1 MKNLKF
7 NIWAIIAL
15 SIFSFSCV
23 PTGEIEPEMDEPEI
37 DEPQNQDD
45 DKDEPIVAIPLK
57 ELFKDYFPIGAA
69 ITPQHADP
77 NTVHG
82 QALIKHFSSVTAEN
96 VMKPDALQRNK
107 GVYTW
112 NGADKIVQFAKAN
125 NMQVR
130 GHVLTWHSQSPDW
143 MFYDQNGEL
152 LSKEI
157 ASDQLK
163 EHITTVMSRY
173 KDDVYAWDVVNEALF
188 DWDPN
193 DKIIYREDSPWFEI
207 FGESYID
214 SAFVFARRADPN
226 AKLFY
231 NDYNSIFTWKRYK
244 IHNLVKRLKDNNI
257 PIDGIGIQGHWFV
270 GTSEEDI
277 RTTLDLF
284 KGLGVEIQITE
295 LDLPVYMSND
305 EPGSMVYTETFS
317 LRQKQAYSMLFQI
330 FLDYRDIITGVTFWG
345 IGDDGSWLDKPG
357 RKAFPFL
364 LDEELQ
370 PKPAYFEVQKLLE
383 IIPN

>member
-1 MKNLKF
+1 MKNLRL

-15 SIFSFSCV
+15 SIYAFSCGSTEEV
-23 PTGEIEPEMDEPEI
+23 EPIVNEPI
-37 DEPQNQDD
+37 DQNGDNGKDDVD
-45 DKDEPIVAIPLK
+45 DKEEEVVAIPLK

-69 ITPQHADP
+69 ITPQHADL
-77 NTVHG
+77 NTKHG

-112 NGADKIVQFAKAN
+112 EGADKIVQFAKAN
-125 NMQVR
+125 DIQVR
-130 GHVLTWHSQSPDW
+130 GHVLTWHSQTPNW
-143 MFYDQNGEL
+143 MFYDQSGAL
-152 LSKEI
+152 LSKEV
-157 ASDQLK
+157 ALNQLE

-173 KDDVYAWDVVNEALF
+173 QGDVYAWDVVNEALF

-193 DKIIYREDSPWFEI
+193 GEIIYREDSPWYKI

-231 NDYNSIFTWKRYK
+231 NDYNSIFSWKRHK
-244 IHNLVKRLKDNNI
+244 IYNLVKRLKDNNI
-257 PIDGIGIQGHWFV
+257 PINGIGVQGHWFV

-277 RTTLDLF
+277 RTSLDLYR
-284 KGLGVEIQITE
+284 GLGVELQITE
-295 LDLPVYMSND
+295 LDLPVYLSNE
-305 EPGSMVYTETFS
+305 EPGSTVYTETFS
-317 LRQKQAYSMLFQI
+317 ARQKEAYKMIFQI
-330 FLDYRDIITGVTFWG
+330 FLDYSDIITNVTFWG
-345 IGDDGSWLDKPG
+345 IGDDASWLDKPG

-364 LDEELQ
+364 LDEELK
-370 PKPAYFEVQKLLE
+370 PKPAYFEVQKLLD
-383 IIPN
+383 